1 MTNIVLNADDIEKK
15 IKRLSY
21 QIIEKN
27 FNKKNI
33 IIIGIQSNGKY
44 LSERIKGYVMEYS
57 DIKVSLYD
65 MELDKK
71 NFLFKK
77 CNPEL
82 IYEHINNNIIVFI
95 DDVMNSAGTLM
106 YAINKILS
114 YHPKDIQI
122 GVLIERTHKS
132 FPLSANF
139 KGLELSTSE
148 FEHVE
153 VRLNESPKV
162 IIT

>member
-1 MTNIVLNADDIEKK
+1 MK
-15 IKRLSY
+15 
-21 QIIEKN
+21 
-27 FNKKNI
+27 
-33 IIIGIQSNGKY
+33 
-44 LSERIKGYVMEYS
+44 
-57 DIKVSLYD
+57 
-65 MELDKK
+65 LDKK

-77 CNPEL
+77 CTPEL